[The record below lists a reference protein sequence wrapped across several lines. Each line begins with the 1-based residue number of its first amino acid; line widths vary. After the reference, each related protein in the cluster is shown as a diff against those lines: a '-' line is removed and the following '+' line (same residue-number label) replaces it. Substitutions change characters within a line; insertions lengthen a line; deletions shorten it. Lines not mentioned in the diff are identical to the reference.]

1 MKHNA
6 GAGGQIMTSFG
17 DLTQKIGG
25 KLNLNSLLGVNMM
38 MILGVYRFCIDNA
51 AYQSLVRNTEYKWEE
66 QKRLN
71 NETAVQFVGLGSE
84 TITLEGTIYPQ
95 FKGGL
100 KQISAMR
107 TQAGVGIPLMLI
119 SGNGSAF
126 GRWCITSISETQTYF
141 LKDGTPRKITF
152 QISLKKY
159 GEERQ
164 KGIKG
169 IIQRIVEAL

>member
-1 MKHNA
+1 
-6 GAGGQIMTSFG
+6 MTSFG

-25 KLNLNSLLGVNMM
+25 KLNINSLLGVNMM
-38 MILGVYRFCIDNA
+38 MILGIYRFCIDNA
-51 AYQSLVRNTEYKWEE
+51 AYQSLARNTEYKWEE

-71 NETAVQFVGLGSE
+71 NETAVQFVGIGAE

-100 KQISAMR
+100 KQITAMR
-107 TQAGVGIPLMLI
+107 TQAGTGIPLMLI

-126 GRWCITSISETQTYF
+126 GRWCITGISETQTYF

-159 GEERQ
+159 GEEKQ

-169 IIQRIVEAL
+169 IIQKIVEAL